1 MITSTAREVIDSLIN
16 EVLKDNSSCFAG
28 IKTPKELNDNFTFKR
43 LLKSKIDNAI
53 TEIES
58 NLSQPVSHLN
68 FSDTYEFVTGKEA
81 KNVDLTKEKVD
92 ESCLLIRELKYYQNN
107 ELGILAILTN

>member
-1 MITSTAREVIDSLIN
+1 MITTARDVIDSLIN
-16 EVLKDNSSCFAG
+16 EILKENSSCFAG
-28 IKTPKELNDNFTFKR
+28 IKTPKELNDNLIFKK

-58 NLSQPVSHLN
+58 NLSQPVSHLD
-68 FSDTYEFVTGKEA
+68 FADTYNFFTGKEA
-81 KNVDLTKEKVD
+81 KNVDSTKEKVN
-92 ESCLLIRELKYYQNN
+92 ETCTLIRELKLYRNN